1 MPQLPARLKVIN
13 PVQGMAE
20 SEVKLLVLLG
30 AGGYVLASTYTS
42 INVALP
48 AIQDEFGLSLSALKW
63 VSIIGA
69 IMVASLSLCFGR
81 VGDLLGRRKVY
92 RAGIIVYTI
101 GAGLTA
107 LSPSFPMLMAFRVF
121 MACGLAM
128 SNPLAGAI
136 IAGTVAPERRGQ
148 AVGMFASFQAAGM
161 LTGPTFGGIL
171 LDLFDW
177 RAIFIAYFAIGGSL
191 CLMQHLLLKGNEERR
206 HEAFDYLGA
215 VLLLFGYPSLL
226 IALSLGPGTGW
237 AAPIT
242 LMWFAIAAVGLSSF
256 VVRELKFEK
265 PIFHFRFF
273 KGASFC
279 VAMFTL
285 VVASFV
291 QSPVTLFSPIYLQN
305 VLDLDGF
312 KVGLVMMALPIS
324 TLIAGPIGGR
334 LADRYEPRV
343 IAGVGAF
350 ITLGAVLIYSRLGI
364 EGPLLMVVV
373 ALVLVGLGAGFFRPA
388 NQVAVYADA
397 DRADYGALTAMLV
410 LTQSLA
416 GTLGTTILV
425 AISESRAA
433 ADTARAFT
441 DGQSFAFTLLIPLL
455 AVSVVVSFLGRTRR
469 TKAKETVASTS
480 G

>member
-1 MPQLPARLKVIN
+1 MLN
-13 PVQGMAE
+13 PVQGMEE
-20 SEVKLLVLLG
+20 SEVRLLFLLG

-81 VGDLLGRRKVY
+81 VGDLLGRRKIY

-107 LSPSFPMLMAFRVF
+107 LSPSFGMLMAFRVF

-136 IAGTVAPERRGQ
+136 IAATVAPERRGQ

-171 LDLFDW
+171 LDVFDW
-177 RAIFIAYFAIGGSL
+177 RAIFVAYSAIGAML
-191 CLMQHLLLKGNEERR
+191 CVMQYFLLKGNEERR
-206 HEAFDYLGA
+206 HEPFDYLGA
-215 VLLLFGYPSLL
+215 ILLLFGYPSLL
-226 IALSLGPGTGW
+226 IAMSLGPGEGW
-237 AAPIT
+237 ASPIT
-242 LMWFAIAAVGLSSF
+242 LLWFGVAAIGLSSF

-273 KGASFC
+273 RSMSFC

-285 VVASFV
+285 IIASFV
-291 QSPVTLFSPIYLQN
+291 QNPVTLFSPIYLQK
-305 VLDLDGF
+305 VLELDGF
-312 KVGLVMMALPIS
+312 EVGLVMMALPIS

-334 LADRYEPRV
+334 LADRYDARM
-343 IAGVGAF
+343 IAGAGAF
-350 ITLGAVLIYSRLGI
+350 ITLGAVLIYSRLGV

-388 NQVAVYADA
+388 NQVAVYANA

-410 LTQSLA
+410 LIQSLA
-416 GTLGTTILV
+416 GTLGITILI
-425 AISESRAA
+425 AITETRAA
-433 ADTARAFT
+433 ADTAQAFT
-441 DGQSFAFTLLIPLL
+441 NGQQLAFTLLIPLL
-455 AVSVVVSFLGRTRR
+455 VASVIVSFLGRTKRR
-469 TKAKETVASTS
+469 QPEPVVSA
-480 G
+480 GG

>member
-1 MPQLPARLKVIN
+1 MSQISARLKVIN
-13 PVQGMAE
+13 PVQGMDPAE
-20 SEVKLLVLLG
+20 IKLLVLLG
-30 AGGYVLASTYTS
+30 AGAFVLASTYTS

-48 AIQDEFGLSLSALKW
+48 DIQDEFGVSLSALKW

-92 RAGIIVYTI
+92 RTGLIVYTI
-101 GAGLTA
+101 GAGLTS
-107 LSPSFPMLMAFRVF
+107 LSPAFPVLMGFRVV
-121 MACGLAM
+121 MACGLAAA
-128 SNPLAGAI
+128 NPLAGAI
-136 IAGTVAPERRGQ
+136 IAATMPPERRGQ
-148 AVGMFASFQAAGM
+148 AIGLFASFQAAGM
-161 LTGPTFGGIL
+161 LTGPTLGGIL
-171 LDLFDW
+171 LDLFAW
-177 RAIFIAYFAIGGSL
+177 RAIFVAYFCLGSVL
-191 CLMQHLLLKGNEERR
+191 CITQYFLLRGNEERR

-226 IALSLGPGTGW
+226 IALSLGPGEGW
-237 AAPIT
+237 AAPFT
-242 LMWFAIAAVGLSSF
+242 LLWFGIAAVGLSSF
-256 VVRELKFEK
+256 AMRELKFEK

-273 KGASFC
+273 KSASFC

-291 QSPVTLFSPIYLQN
+291 QNPVTLFSPLYLKK
-305 VLDLDGF
+305 VLDLDSLSVGF
-312 KVGLVMMALPIS
+312 VMMSLPIS

-334 LADRYEPRV
+334 LADRYDARI
-343 IAGVGAF
+343 IAGFGAA
-350 ITLGAVLIYSRLGI
+350 ITLGAVLLYSRLGV
-364 EGPLLMVVV
+364 EGPLLMVVA

-388 NQVAVYADA
+388 NQVAVYANA

-425 AISESRAA
+425 AISESRNAE
-433 ADTARAFT
+433 DTPAAFT
-441 DGQSFAFTLLIPLL
+441 DGLHFAFMLLVPLL
-455 AVSVVVSFLGRTRR
+455 VASVVVSFMGKVRR
-469 TKAKETVASTS
+469 RPPAEVAVTTT

>member
-1 MPQLPARLKVIN
+1 LAQLPARLKVLN
-13 PVQGMAE
+13 PVQGME
-20 SEVKLLVLLG
+20 DSEVKLMLLLG

-48 AIQDEFGLSLSALKW
+48 QIQDDFGLSLSALKW

-101 GAGLTA
+101 GSGLTA
-107 LSPSFPMLMAFRVF
+107 LSPSFPVLMGFRVL

-136 IAGTVAPERRGQ
+136 IASTVSPVRRGQ
-148 AVGMFASFQAAGM
+148 AVGLFASFQAAGM

-171 LDLFDW
+171 LDLINW
-177 RAIFIAYFAIGGSL
+177 RAIFVAYFCIGALL
-191 CLMQHLLLKGNEERR
+191 CLMQHFLLRGTEERR

-215 VLLLFGYPSLL
+215 VLLLLGYPSLL
-226 IALSLGPGTGW
+226 IALSLGPSEGW
-237 AAPIT
+237 ASPLT
-242 LMWFAIAAVGLSSF
+242 LLWFAIAGVGLASF
-256 VVRELKFEK
+256 GVRELKFEK

-273 KGASFC
+273 RHMTFC

-291 QSPVTLFSPIYLQN
+291 QSPVTLFSPIYLQK

-312 KVGLVMMALPIS
+312 TVGLVMMALPIS
-324 TLIAGPIGGR
+324 TLIAGPVGGR
-334 LADRYEPRV
+334 MADRYDARA
-343 IAGVGAF
+343 IAGIGAF
-350 ITLGAVLIYSRLGI
+350 ITLGAVLLYAQLGV
-364 EGPLLMVVV
+364 EGPLLLLVV

-410 LTQSLA
+410 LIQSLA
-416 GTLGTTILV
+416 GTLGTTIIV
-425 AISESRAA
+425 AVSESRAT
-433 ADTARAFT
+433 ADTAEAFT
-441 DGQSFAFTLLIPLL
+441 EGQQFAFMLLVPLL
-455 AVSVVVSFLGRTRR
+455 AASVIVSFLGRTRR
-469 TKAKETVASTS
+469 KQVEPAAASPA

>member
-1 MPQLPARLKVIN
+1 MPQLPARLKVLN
-13 PVQGMAE
+13 PTQGME
-20 SEVKLLVLLG
+20 QSEVKLLVLLG

-48 AIQDEFGLSLSALKW
+48 DIQDEFGLSLSALKW

-136 IAGTVAPERRGQ
+136 IAATVAPQRRGQ

-171 LDLFDW
+171 LDLFNW
-177 RAIFIAYFAIGGSL
+177 RAIFIAYFAIGTLL
-191 CLMQHLLLKGNEERR
+191 CVMQYLLLKGNEERR

-237 AAPIT
+237 TSPFT
-242 LMWFAIAAVGLSSF
+242 LFWFAIAAVGLLSF
-256 VVRELKFEK
+256 GLRELNFEK

-273 KGASFC
+273 KSVSFC

-291 QSPVTLFSPIYLQN
+291 QSPVTLFSPIYLQK
-305 VLDLDGF
+305 VLDMDAF

-334 LADRYEPRV
+334 LADRYDARM

-350 ITLGAVLIYSRLGI
+350 ITLGAVIIYAQLGI
-364 EGPLLMVVV
+364 DGPLLAVVV

-410 LTQSLA
+410 LIQSLA
-416 GTLGTTILV
+416 GTLGVTILV

-433 ADTARAFT
+433 ADTAEAFT
-441 DGQSFAFTLLIPLL
+441 EGQQFAFTLLIPLL
-455 AVSVVVSFLGRTRR
+455 ALSVVVSFLGRSKRR
-469 TKAKETVASTS
+469 QPEPAISAP

>member
-1 MPQLPARLKVIN
+1 MEQ
-13 PVQGMAE
+13 
-20 SEVKLLVLLG
+20 SDVKLLVVLG

-48 AIQDEFGLSLSALKW
+48 DIQDEFGLSLSALKW

-92 RAGIIVYTI
+92 RAGLIVYTL

-107 LSPSFPMLMAFRVF
+107 LSPTFSVLMGFRVL

-136 IAGTVAPERRGQ
+136 IAATVAPERRGQ
-148 AVGMFASFQAAGM
+148 AVGLFASFQAAGM

-171 LDLFDW
+171 LDLFNW
-177 RAIFIAYFAIGGSL
+177 RAIFIAYAAIGTVL
-191 CLMQHLLLKGNEERR
+191 CVSQYFLLKGNEGRR
-206 HEAFDYLGA
+206 HEPFDFLGA
-215 VLLLFGYPSLL
+215 ILLLFGYPSLL
-226 IALSLGPGTGW
+226 IALSLGPSEGW
-237 AAPIT
+237 AAPLT
-242 LMWFAIAAVGLSSF
+242 LLWFAIAVVGLSSF

-273 KGASFC
+273 KSASFC

-291 QSPVTLFSPIYLQN
+291 QNPVTLFSPIYLRK
-305 VLDLDGF
+305 VLELDSF
-312 KVGLVMMALPIS
+312 HVGLVMMSLPIS

-334 LADRYEPRV
+334 LADRYDARA

-350 ITLGAVLIYSRLGI
+350 ITLCAVLIYARLGI
-364 EGPLLMVVV
+364 EGPLLLAVV

-410 LTQSLA
+410 LLQSLA
-416 GTLGTTILV
+416 GTLGTTILI

-433 ADTARAFT
+433 EDTAEAFT
-441 DGQSFAFTLLIPLL
+441 DGQQFAFTLLIPLL
-455 AVSVVVSFLGRTRR
+455 AASVVVSFLGRTRR
-469 TKAKETVASTS
+469 RQPEPAVSA
-480 G
+480 GG